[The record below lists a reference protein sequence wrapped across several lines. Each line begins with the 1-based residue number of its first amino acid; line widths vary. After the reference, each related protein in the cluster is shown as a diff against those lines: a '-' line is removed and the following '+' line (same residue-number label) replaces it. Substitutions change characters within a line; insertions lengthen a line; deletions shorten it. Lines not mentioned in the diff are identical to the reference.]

1 MKLVGEEHQ
10 QGQENR
16 RVMIKQIL
24 FATIA
29 SMICLSLAAQKQKV
43 DSLNRFTQRKLSGID
58 TTTLKVNKA
67 TDSINSITHKL
78 NHLQDSLK
86 PNFGKYKSKLDSLKG
101 KLNASDSLKPDLTKY
116 NRKLDSIKGKLSHR
130 IDSLKTLGLPTVKY
144 TKLLDSLK
152 QAGPLK
158 NVSEAQGKIASLQNK
173 VNEPMSKISA
183 PVNNIENK
191 INEKLSLMNK
201 EGGAGANLPGNL
213 DLPGIQTPGL
223 TSANLPGNLDLPGI
237 QTPGLTSTNLPGNLD
252 LPNIQTPGLSSPG
265 LPVTD
270 MKLPGVGL
278 DNPIGNIN
286 NPMEG
291 LKNPAGEINGLG
303 NVQDK
308 GKDIS
313 KLPQG
318 ELGKLKEIEELGKA
332 QDVMG
337 QVNEVGGKIENVSG
351 KVEGYS
357 KEVENIS
364 TGNFEKMEE
373 VPKALEDKVGK
384 LEEVQGL
391 QKEMQGIDKYK
402 GMTDQMKDEEA
413 LKKKA
418 LEEAKK
424 LAIDHF
430 EGKGDKLTSAMGQI
444 SKLKQKYSSLN
455 GLENI
460 PKRMPNEMKGKP
472 FIERLVPGLTLQIQK
487 NNNVLVD
494 FNPLIGYR
502 ISGRWTAGLGW
513 NERVSFGK
521 KFKVNQQDRIFGPR
535 AFIDFKLKR
544 GFALMATL
552 EKMNTYVPPFNTIQV
567 NEDSRAWVWSA
578 FAGLKKDY
586 QFTKGVRGN
595 FQILY
600 NLYDDHYNSPYAD
613 RLTVRTGFEFPL
625 RKKHKSAK

>member
-1 MKLVGEEHQ
+1 
-10 QGQENR
+10 
-16 RVMIKQIL
+16 MIKKIL
-24 FATIA
+24 FAAVT

-43 DSLNRFTQRKLSGID
+43 DSLNQFTQRKLSGID
-58 TTTLKVNKA
+58 TATLKVNKA

-101 KLNASDSLKPDLTKY
+101 KLHNSDSLKPDLTKY

-130 IDSLKTLGLPTVKY
+130 IDSLKTLGLPTGKY

-152 QAGPLK
+152 QAGPLTK
-158 NVSEAQGKIASLQNK
+158 VNEAQSKMASLQNK
-173 VNEPMSKISA
+173 VNEPVSKISA
-183 PVNNIENK
+183 PINNIENK

-201 EGGAGANLPGNL
+201 EGGAGANLPDNI
-213 DLPGIQTPGL
+213 DLPG
-223 TSANLPGNLDLPGI
+223 
-237 QTPGLTSTNLPGNLD
+237 
-252 LPNIQTPGLSSPG
+252 IQTPGLSSPG
-265 LPVTD
+265 LPGTD
-270 MKLPGVGL
+270 VKLPGAGI
-278 DNPIGNIN
+278 DNPLNGIS
-286 NPMEG
+286 NPMG
-291 LKNPAGEINGLG
+291 DLKNPAGEINGLG
-303 NVQDK
+303 NVQDQM
-308 GKDIS
+308 KDIS

-337 QVNEVGGKIENVSG
+337 QVNEAGGKIENVSG

-364 TGNFEKMEE
+364 SGNLEKMEE
-373 VPKALEDKVGK
+373 MPKALENKVGK

-402 GMTDQMKDEEA
+402 GMADQMKDEEA

-424 LAIDHF
+424 QAIDHF
-430 EGKGDKLTSAMGQI
+430 EGKGDKLTSAMGHV

-472 FIERLVPGLTLQIQK
+472 LIERLVPGLTLQIQK

-494 FNPLIGYR
+494 FNPLVGYR
-502 ISGRWTAGLGW
+502 ITGRWTAGLGW
-513 NERVSFGK
+513 NERLSFGK
-521 KFKVNQQDRIFGPR
+521 KFKLNHQDRIFGPR
-535 AFIDFKLKR
+535 AFVDFKLKK

-552 EKMNTYVPPFNTIQV
+552 EKMNTYVPPFNAIQV
-567 NEDSRAWVWSA
+567 NEDSISWVWSA

-586 QFTKGVRGN
+586 QFTKGLRGN

-625 RKKHKSAK
+625 KKKRK